1 MTTSPSIPVSLRTV
15 DRLAVASGGPFNV
28 GFPVFS
34 ADGAELEV
42 SLAGVPLSGWVF
54 SGTLAAGFYGAPNT
68 WINGTITLAVPVS
81 GTITITSTITP
92 SRESQ
97 YADGRGVPARDQN
110 FEWNKLTAI
119 AQELRRDAD
128 VLDGKALKVLP
139 GQAGPVFDLD
149 DFIGVGGQLGV
160 DASGQ
165 GVRVPSGT
173 PGATIVMTQIID
185 STATGRSLLGATDAA
200 AALGVLGSDARY
212 EPWAE
217 SLTQMQALTSARIGN
232 AHLITDPESAWRK
245 GWYKRVAAEPT
256 HAHKVQVDGVWFE
269 LDPDQALYS
278 TMFGIPL
285 DDTAAVSRHA
295 AIKAMLLHAGGRP
308 AFLRRGRYL
317 LSSPVDVNFRT
328 EIGRLAGAFW
338 YPGPQLIGEGVNSS
352 IIESTVDNASAIRFW
367 GGAPTGVPALS
378 EGTSLRDFR
387 LICRAGGTQR
397 SGIEM
402 RGANRCDIHRLFI
415 EAPYN
420 GITFVAEG
428 AGDSDLLGDCSI
440 SENYIGGNANAGIF
454 MQTQGVAALSAA
466 HVHLVRNFVNG
477 GYVGI
482 RLEGVD
488 QIDLIDNKLVTQTL
502 YNLWIRYNGAFQN
515 RNVRAIGNEVGNN
528 AGSNSAMIH
537 IECLINGHFRGN
549 RFVRNTTEVG
559 AVGYELAGGA
569 GRSHVNNIVE
579 QDQWI
584 ITASGAFSPYN
595 VSGSVP
601 AGAASLRDPNYL
613 DYVPTGQR
621 VVSPTCWGAAT
632 VVTLAGAGVVN
643 LPGRDLVQ
651 SVDITATGGTTLTI
665 TPDVPENSELVL
677 TVRNATGSAVAIGLS
692 SGFTTAGP
700 ALGSPAAGVRNT
712 ALFRLRGG
720 TFAQVSPWVAG

>member
-1 MTTSPSIPVSLRTV
+1 MTVSTELSRVTRSWTGVETV
-15 DRLAVASGGPFNV
+15 ISTGLPAVKASHIKVSYEGPAGEVALVEGVHYTARL
-28 GFPVFS
+28 
-34 ADGAELEV
+34 
-42 SLAGVPLSGWVF
+42 
-54 SGTLAAGFYGAPNT
+54 
-68 WINGTITLAVPVS
+68 
-81 GTITITSTITP
+81 
-92 SRESQ
+92 
-97 YADGRGVPARDQN
+97 VPANAR
-110 FEWNKLTAI
+110 TAAPVEI
-119 AQELRRDAD
+119 LPLAMPAAPQTLIIRRRSPGLQELALSTGHFDPEALERQLDLDALRDAEQREG
-128 VLDGKALKVLP
+128 LDLAITVLP
-139 GQAGPVFDLD
+139 GQTPPVYDRTALAGKLLSADGNGDL
-149 DFIGVGGQLGV
+149 VG
-160 DASGQ
+160 
-165 GVRVPSGT
+165 VPSGT
-173 PGATIVMTQIID
+173 VGATIVRTQISD
-185 STATGRSLLGATDAA
+185 STATGRALLGATDAV

-212 EPWAE
+212 EPFAE
-217 SLTQMQALTSARIGN
+217 SLTQVQALTAARVGN
-232 AHLITDPESAWRK
+232 AFLITDPESAWRK
-245 GWYKRVAAEPT
+245 GWYKRVAVEPT

-387 LICRAGGTQR
+387 LICRAGGSQR

-415 EAPYN
+415 ENPYN

-477 GYVGI
+477 GYVGV

-569 GRSHVNNIVE
+569 GRSFQNNIME

-584 ITASGAFSPYN
+584 ITAAGAFSPHN

-613 DYVPTGQR
+613 DYAPTGPR
-621 VVSPTCWGAAT
+621 VVSPACWGAAT